1 MDENRTIIA
10 VVAAVL
16 VVFSL
21 TVAMVVPRR
30 NPDFPGKR
38 LGLFFGVC
46 IVLVAAMLVSVEL
59 FGSEDEERLQR
70 DAGRDRGEGAET
82 GRGETKHRPG

>member
-46 IVLVAAMLVSVEL
+46 IVLVAAMLVSVQL
-59 FGSEDEERLQR
+59 FGSEDEETV
-70 DAGRDRGEGAET
+70 ASET
-82 GRGETKHRPG
+82 PARSAICRPT